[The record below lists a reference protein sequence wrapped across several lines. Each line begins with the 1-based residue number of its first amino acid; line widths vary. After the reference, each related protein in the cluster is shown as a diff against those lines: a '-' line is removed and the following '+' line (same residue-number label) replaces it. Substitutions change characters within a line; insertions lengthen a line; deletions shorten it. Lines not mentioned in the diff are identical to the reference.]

1 MLNCGHEGVSGEQG
15 VEALPPSG
23 LGTEGLKPPRPPPCP
38 PPQPWAESWVH
49 PQRVSCAGRSGEGAA
64 QVILGQVGLVP
75 NCNHLFPQPPPPRPP
90 DVHSPRRKPEA
101 RSTWAV
107 RRGPCTGPASLAL
120 TCSLPPCTW
129 AGGEDSEPG
138 DPGPRS

>member
-23 LGTEGLKPPRPPPCP
+23 LGTEGLNPPRPPPCP

-49 PQRVSCAGRSGEGAA
+49 PQRVSCAGRSGEGVA

-75 NCNHLFPQPPPPRPP
+75 NCNHLFPQPRPPPPP
-90 DVHSPRRKPEA
+90 P
-101 RSTWAV
+101 
-107 RRGPCTGPASLAL
+107 
-120 TCSLPPCTW
+120 
-129 AGGEDSEPG
+129 
-138 DPGPRS
+138 